1 MEQTEKMIK
10 LDAGIEKDFKECKEK
25 VEFLEKILTML
36 VKGFASEY

>member
-1 MEQTEKMIK
+1 MENENFKIDESIK
-10 LDAGIEKDFKECKEK
+10 RDFKECKEK